1 MHTFSFM
8 RRAAPAG
15 LLLACLLSACVLS
28 ACAPVRVR
36 ETPAAAAA
44 QAAREAELVQR
55 THWTITARI
64 AVSNGQDGGSGELV
78 WKQDGENYTFT
89 VHAPVTGRTWKLS
102 GDARRATLEGVDP
115 TPDVDTDAERLLHDR
130 LGWDVPL
137 VDLGA
142 WVRGLR
148 APASRAS
155 VQYDERNLPAVIEQS
170 GWKVEY
176 RDWFGDRTPALPRR
190 VFASRGGAHV
200 RVALENWN
208 FDD

>member
-1 MHTFSFM
+1 MHANETGLM
-8 RRAAPAG
+8 RAWCAV
-15 LLLACLLSACVLS
+15 LLSGCCLFAG
-28 ACAPVRVR
+28 CAPMRVR

-44 QAAREAELVQR
+44 QEAREAQLVPR
-55 THWTITARI
+55 NHWTVTARI

-78 WKQDGENYTFT
+78 WQQDGERYTFT

-102 GDARRATLEGVDP
+102 GDARHAVLEGVDA
-115 TPDVDTDAERLLHDR
+115 TPDVGADAQRLLRDR

-137 VDLGA
+137 AELGA

-148 APASRAS
+148 APSSHAS
-155 VQYDERNLPAVIEQS
+155 VQYDERNLPALLEQS

-176 RDWFGDRTPALPRR
+176 RDWFAERAPPLPRK
-190 VFASRGGAHV
+190 VFASRGKSRT
-200 RVALENWN
+200 RVAIESWS